1 MAETIENKNPET
13 RLAVI
18 ETNIA
23 YIKQQMDQLSYKL
36 DNIDFSKA
44 FEKQGERVG
53 KVEQDMAVLESKVK
67 ALLWGVAVIGTTA
80 LAALTTAIIK
90 LLGA

>member
-1 MAETIENKNPET
+1 MAEDTETKNPET

-36 DNIDFSKA
+36 DNIDFSKS

-53 KVEQDMAVLESKVK
+53 KIEQNMAVLESKVK
-67 ALLWGVAVIGTTA
+67 ALLWGVAVIGSTA
-80 LAALTTAIIK
+80 IAALTTAIIK

>member
-1 MAETIENKNPET
+1 MAETTENKNPET

-36 DNIDFSKA
+36 DNIDFSKS

-53 KVEQDMAVLESKVK
+53 KIEQNMAVLESKVK
-67 ALLWGVAVIGTTA
+67 ALLWGVAVIGSTA
-80 LAALTTAIIK
+80 IAALTTAIIK

>member
-1 MAETIENKNPET
+1 MAENIETKNPET

-23 YIKQQMDQLSYKL
+23 YIKQQMDQLSDKL
-36 DNIDFSKA
+36 DNIDFSKS

-53 KVEQDMAVLESKVK
+53 KTEQKLAVLESKVK
-67 ALLWGVAVIGTTA
+67 GLLWGVGVIGTTA

>member
-36 DNIDFSKA
+36 DNIDFSKS

-53 KVEQDMAVLESKVK
+53 KIEQEMAVLESKVK
-67 ALLWGVAVIGTTA
+67 ALLWGVAVIGSTA
-80 LAALTTAIIK
+80 LVALTTAIIK

>member
-1 MAETIENKNPET
+1 MAETTENKNPET

-23 YIKQQMDQLSYKL
+23 YIKHQMDQLSYKL
-36 DNIDFSKA
+36 DNIDFSKS

-53 KVEQDMAVLESKVK
+53 KIEQELAVLESKVK
-67 ALLWGVAVIGTTA
+67 ALLWGVAVIGSTA
-80 LAALTTAIIK
+80 IAALTTAIIK

>member
-36 DNIDFSKA
+36 DNIDFSKS

>member
-1 MAETIENKNPET
+1 MAENTENKNPET

-36 DNIDFSKA
+36 DNIDFSKS

-53 KVEQDMAVLESKVK
+53 KIEQNMAVLESKVK
-67 ALLWGVAVIGTTA
+67 ALLWGVAVIGSTA
-80 LAALTTAIIK
+80 IAALTTAIIK

>member
-1 MAETIENKNPET
+1 MAETTENKNPET

-23 YIKQQMDQLSYKL
+23 YIKRQMDQLSYKL
-36 DNIDFSKA
+36 DNIDFSKS

-53 KVEQDMAVLESKVK
+53 KIEQELAVLESKIK
-67 ALLWGVAVIGTTA
+67 ALLWGVAVIGSTA
-80 LAALTTAIIK
+80 IAALTTAIIK

>member
-1 MAETIENKNPET
+1 MAETTENKSPET

-36 DNIDFSKA
+36 DNIDFSKS

-53 KVEQDMAVLESKVK
+53 KIEQNMAVLESKVK
-67 ALLWGVAVIGTTA
+67 ALLWGVAVIGSTA
-80 LAALTTAIIK
+80 IAALTTAIIK

>member
-1 MAETIENKNPET
+1 MAETTENKNPET

-36 DNIDFSKA
+36 DNIDFSKS

-53 KVEQDMAVLESKVK
+53 KIEQELAVLESKVK
-67 ALLWGVAVIGTTA
+67 ALLWGVAVIGSTA
-80 LAALTTAIIK
+80 IAALTTAIIK

>member
-36 DNIDFSKA
+36 DNIDFSKS

-53 KVEQDMAVLESKVK
+53 KIEQELAVLESKVK
-67 ALLWGVAVIGTTA
+67 ALLWGVAVSGSTA
-80 LAALTTAIIK
+80 IAALTTAIIK

>member
-1 MAETIENKNPET
+1 MAETTENKNPET

-23 YIKQQMDQLSYKL
+23 YIKQQMDQLTYKL
-36 DNIDFSKA
+36 DNIDFSKS

-53 KVEQDMAVLESKVK
+53 KIEQDMAVLESKVK
-67 ALLWGVAVIGTTA
+67 ALLWGVAVIGSTA
-80 LAALTTAIIK
+80 LVALTTAIIK

>member
-1 MAETIENKNPET
+1 MAETTENKNPET

-36 DNIDFSKA
+36 DNIDFSRS

-53 KVEQDMAVLESKVK
+53 KIEQNMAVLESKVK
-67 ALLWGVAVIGTTA
+67 ALLWGVAVIGSTA
-80 LAALTTAIIK
+80 IAALTTAIIK

>member
-1 MAETIENKNPET
+1 MAETTENKNPET

-36 DNIDFSKA
+36 DNIDFSKS

>member
-36 DNIDFSKA
+36 DNIDFSKS

-53 KVEQDMAVLESKVK
+53 KIEQDMAVLESKVK

>member
-36 DNIDFSKA
+36 DNIDFSKS

-53 KVEQDMAVLESKVK
+53 KVEQELAVLESKVK

>member
-1 MAETIENKNPET
+1 MAETTENKNPET

-36 DNIDFSKA
+36 DNIDFSKS

-53 KVEQDMAVLESKVK
+53 KIEQEMAVLESKVK
-67 ALLWGVAVIGTTA
+67 ALLWGVAVIGSTA
-80 LAALTTAIIK
+80 LVALTTAIIK